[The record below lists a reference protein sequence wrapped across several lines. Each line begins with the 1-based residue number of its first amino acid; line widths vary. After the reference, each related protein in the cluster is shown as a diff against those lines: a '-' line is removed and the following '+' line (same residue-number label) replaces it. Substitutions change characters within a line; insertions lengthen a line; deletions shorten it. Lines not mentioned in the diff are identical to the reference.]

1 MKNRLVFRILG
12 ALSSALI
19 IVSVFIPFVSVTGYS
34 QSLWQSNTVLK
45 TLYLP
50 IMIIVFGA
58 IGVLAFAINVKTE
71 LAYASSG
78 ALLFYLITQTI
89 PVINQKLFN
98 TFGVGYYCLV
108 VGTILTGVMA
118 FICNL
123 RVKKKNVETDKVQET
138 TLEQVSVIDQIDK
151 LYNDQTPT
159 SSLAEEEIIQPISFQ
174 SLPIEPIQQLQPL
187 QSLQPLES
195 VQNTMEPSV
204 QSIESNIGFQD
215 DLSINNSIESNVNME
230 LSAPKIE
237 VKQEENS
244 SNLNEITSNFN
255 VNLEDINKPTSS
267 SNPVMA
273 EFGVSELTNES
284 VLAPSNPVTAEFATP
299 DEPVS
304 TSSNPVTAE
313 FGESKPTNEPVL
325 DSMNPVTAEFGISG
339 MPEMSIAQTQEVV
352 PNVQSMNNDGPAP
365 INPVTAQ
372 FDAPQTM
379 SILPQTEGNKVE
391 TQPIQPLANENTIQ
405 PLGTTAPSVDVMA
418 DQPTNT
424 SSNLDIFG

>member
-159 SSLAEEEIIQPISFQ
+159 SSLAEEEIIQPISSQ

-255 VNLEDINKPTSS
+255 VNLEDINNPTSS

-304 TSSNPVTAE
+304 TSS
-313 FGESKPTNEPVL
+313 
-325 DSMNPVTAEFGISG
+325 NPVTAEFGISG

-379 SILPQTEGNKVE
+379 SILPQNEKIISDIE
-391 TQPIQPLANENTIQ
+391 QIEPLANENTIQ